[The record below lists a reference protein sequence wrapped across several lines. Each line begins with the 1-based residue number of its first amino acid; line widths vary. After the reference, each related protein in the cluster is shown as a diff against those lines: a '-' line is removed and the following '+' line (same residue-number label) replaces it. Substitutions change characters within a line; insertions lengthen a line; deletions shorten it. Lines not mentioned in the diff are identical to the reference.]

1 MLNQII
7 QKQKEINQSGSI
19 KTIEEKIAEQKQSPT
34 PKPSE
39 NEFQRRMRLVREKAE
54 KADKKTDKK

>member
-7 QKQKEINQSGSI
+7 QKQKEINQSGPKK

-34 PKPSE
+34 PTPSE
-39 NEFQRRMRLVREKAE
+39 NEFQKKLVEIKKKA
-54 KADKKTDKK
+54 KKK